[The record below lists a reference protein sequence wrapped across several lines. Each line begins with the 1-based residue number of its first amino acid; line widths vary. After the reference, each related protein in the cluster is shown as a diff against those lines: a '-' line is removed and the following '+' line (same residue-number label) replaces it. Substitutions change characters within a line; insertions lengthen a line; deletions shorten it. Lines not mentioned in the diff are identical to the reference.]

1 MLSDAD
7 IERCLLRYERERPR
21 YEQLARLVD
30 THCRTVVDEVLA
42 VRTGVSWRLKGTA
55 SLRNKIIKNRAS
67 YASVDDFFAQISDLA
82 GVRIT
87 TYREQDRGL
96 VAEALQLHFAP
107 PPAGQVFV
115 EVKDK
120 TGFAHHYRAIHV
132 QAGLRD
138 EWLNGD
144 AAQLRGMSCEIQV
157 CSLLAHVYNEV
168 EHDLQYKQLHGSL
181 SERERDLLEE
191 LGQLTLRGDSTIDTL
206 LQATLARQIGA
217 TGPFQDVHDFVARM
231 AQVWHQAHDFA
242 RHAPPLFALLQ
253 SLGLHTPQAVMA
265 RAVDDVALMR
275 LFGPLA
281 QRVQTQDVAPLDPR
295 SADVLLVALLPRL
308 APELL
313 AACGP
318 RKTHGQAS
326 RVATVARV
334 YLELSAADDLG

>member
-1 MLSDAD
+1 M
-7 IERCLLRYERERPR
+7 
-21 YEQLARLVD
+21 
-30 THCRTVVDEVLA
+30 
-42 VRTGVSWRLKGTA
+42 
-55 SLRNKIIKNRAS
+55 
-67 YASVDDFFAQISDLA
+67 
-82 GVRIT
+82 RIT

-120 TGFAHHYRAIHV
+120 TGFARHYRAIHV
-132 QAGLRD
+132 QAGLRED
-138 EWLNGD
+138 WLTGD
-144 AAQLRGMSCEIQV
+144 AAALRGMSCEIQV

-181 SERERDLLEE
+181 SARERELLEE

-217 TGPFQDVHDFVARM
+217 SGPFQDVHDFVARM
-231 AQVWHQAHDFA
+231 SQVWPHAHDFV

-253 SLGLHTPQAVMA
+253 NLGLHTPQAVMA
-265 RAVDDVALMR
+265 RVVDDVALMR

-281 QRVQTQDVAPLDPR
+281 QRVQALDVAPLDPH

-318 RKTHGQAS
+318 RKTHGQAA
-326 RVATVARV
+326 RMATVAGA
-334 YLELSAADDLG
+334 YLDFPAAARPA